1 MEKVLATIDK
11 IGSMMGYDKCGFRLT
26 FPREQA
32 AKEIH
37 EHFMKFV
44 EWKDAHCDPVEA
56 IDFKGYYHVDW
67 LFYPNNEAIT
77 LDEVYQYYCDKILQ
91 K

>member
-1 MEKVLATIDK
+1 MKKALEIIWNNNSVYGFIDGEKTA
-11 IGSMMGYDKCGFRLT
+11 
-26 FPREQA
+26 Q
-32 AKEIH
+32 EIH
-37 EHFMKFV
+37 EHYLKFV

-77 LDEVYQYYCDKILQ
+77 LDEVYQYYCDKILNS
-91 K
+91 KK